1 MLSEPNAKL
10 GTLCSK
16 TVSFPLFGSLMLDCC
31 FTGSLWIIVTE
42 LEAQPNIATG
52 LNFMLKHSNMHWG

>member
-10 GTLCSK
+10 GTLHSK

-31 FTGSLWIIVTE
+31 SFL
-42 LEAQPNIATG
+42 
-52 LNFMLKHSNMHWG
+52 F

>member
-10 GTLCSK
+10 GTLRSK

-31 FTGSLWIIVTE
+31 FFILIKKIYIILKGYFPLTVSLWIIVTE
-42 LEAQPNIATG
+42 L
-52 LNFMLKHSNMHWG
+52 